1 MIIASQF
8 AVHMPPCRLPCREDL
23 ERVRLL
29 ALWIGW
35 RFACVLRFSPAD
47 PPRGALGP
55 LRPANA
61 VPAESATDV
70 LTRRKP
76 GRTRGYDERKLGK
89 SRDRR
94 AGPAP
99 VRCGPRCA
107 VGSGAAGPGSNPPT
121 HAPPTPTLE
130 ALSLDSHPT
139 RPRETEKVLK
149 RAMSVYGMPREL
161 AMAHVTC
168 RCRRC
173 VYEYRY

>member
-99 VRCGPRCA
+99 VPGA
-107 VGSGAAGPGSNPPT
+107 VRGARSGRARRGRVRTRRPT
-121 HAPPTPTLE
+121 HRPHQPWKRFVSPSAAVSN

-139 RPRETEKVLK
+139 RPRETEKVFVLTK
-149 RAMSVYGMPREL
+149 TTSSQPRSKP
-161 AMAHVTC
+161 AS
-168 RCRRC
+168 
-173 VYEYRY
+173 